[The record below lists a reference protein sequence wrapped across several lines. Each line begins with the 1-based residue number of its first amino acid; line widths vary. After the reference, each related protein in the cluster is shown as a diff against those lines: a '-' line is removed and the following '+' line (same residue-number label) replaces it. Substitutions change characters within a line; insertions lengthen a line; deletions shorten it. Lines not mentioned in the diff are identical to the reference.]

1 MPLVI
6 RRFPALLAATML
18 ATLAPAAVPAHATVA
33 APVADATARA
43 DAALMA
49 LFERQDRALLARSPM
64 TRTFR
69 GIRDADYGKWNDP
82 SDAAARAALEE
93 DLALLAEMRREF
105 ADAPLSEGARLSYRL
120 FEARMEREAAAHR
133 FRQLELPFNQMG
145 GAHSGLPAFLIGQHR
160 VDNLAHAEAYLE
172 RLRGL
177 GPQIDTLVGIAGAR
191 AQAGNGGP
199 AWMYPLVIDAARN
212 VVRGAPFETGADSAL
227 MADFRAK
234 VGRLEASERD
244 KARLVAEAEAALRD
258 SVGPAYQ
265 RLIAAMEQQA
275 TLARTT
281 DGITGLRQGREWY
294 AERLRFHTTTDMTA
308 AQVHALG
315 LSEVARI
322 HREMEALMPK
332 LGVEGSLRDLLE
344 HVRTSDEFYLPN
356 TEEGREEYLRRARES
371 IAAMEQRLPE
381 AFRTLP
387 RAPMEV
393 RRVEP
398 FRERTAGKAF
408 YQSPAE
414 DGSRPGIYY
423 ANLYD
428 MRGMPIYEI
437 DALAFHEGLPGH
449 HMQRSIQMELEGLP
463 AFRRFGGFTAYSEG
477 WALYTE
483 LLPKEMGFYE
493 DPWQDFG
500 RLKMALWRAV
510 RLVVDTG
517 LHDLGWSREKAIQY
531 HLDNTPSD
539 RVEIERAVNRY
550 AVMPGQATAYTI
562 GKLEILRLRDEAQ
575 KALGDRFDI
584 RDFHDAVLRAGDIPL
599 NLLGEQVRGW
609 VARAQGGEQQ
619 AGASVESIQYR
630 AAALD

>member
-1 MPLVI
+1 MT
-6 RRFPALLAATML
+6 RRLSVLLAATALAALMPL
-18 ATLAPAAVPAHATVA
+18 ATPVHATVA
-33 APVADATARA
+33 VPAADATARA

-49 LFERQDRALLARSPM
+49 LFERQDQALLARSPL
-64 TRTFR
+64 TKTQR
-69 GIRDADYGKWNDP
+69 GIRDADYGRWNDP
-82 SDAAARAALEE
+82 SDAAADAAMAEELAFLE
-93 DLALLAEMRREF
+93 EMRREF
-105 ADAPLSEGARLSYRL
+105 AGAPLSDSARLSYRL
-120 FEARMEREAAAHR
+120 FEARVERQAAAHR
-133 FRQLELPFNQMG
+133 FRHLELPFNQMG
-145 GAHSGLPAFLIGQHR
+145 GAHSALPAFLIGQHR
-160 VDNLAHAEAYLE
+160 VDTLAHAEAYLD

-177 GPQIDTLVGIAGAR
+177 GPQIDTLVDVAGAR

-199 AWMYPLVIDAARN
+199 AWMYPLVVDAARN
-212 VVRGAPFETGADSAL
+212 VIRGAPFENGADSAL
-227 MADFRAK
+227 LADFRAK
-234 VGRLEASERD
+234 VGRLEVGERE
-244 KARLVAEAEAALRD
+244 KARLVREAEVALRD
-258 SVGPAYQ
+258 SVQPAYQ
-265 RLIAAMEQQA
+265 RLIAAMEAQA
-275 TLARTT
+275 KLARPT
-281 DGITGLRQGREWY
+281 DGITGLKEGREWY

-308 AQVHALG
+308 AEVHALG

-322 HREMEALMPK
+322 HLEMEALMPR
-332 LGVEGSLRDLLE
+332 LGVQGSVQDLLA

-356 TEEGREEYLRRARES
+356 TEEGREEYLRRARAS
-371 IAAMEQRLPE
+371 IAAMEKRLPE

-414 DGSRPGIYY
+414 DGSRPGVYY

-449 HMQRSIQMELEGLP
+449 HMQRAIQMELEGLP

-517 LHDLGWSREKAIQY
+517 LHDLGWNREQAIQY

-562 GKLEILRLRDEAQ
+562 GKLEILRLREDAR

-599 NLLGEQVRGW
+599 NILGEQVHGW
-609 VARAQGGEQQ
+609 VSLAQAETRQARV
-619 AGASVESIQYR
+619 SVESIQYPKGPV
-630 AAALD
+630 D